1 MRRPARRLRTS
12 LAAIALAA
20 TLAGCGAFG
29 DAPPAQSGGGETGPG
44 GQTTIRVGLPTGVTS
59 FANSDI
65 AVAIEKGFLAEAG
78 LTVET
83 QNLRSGVSVVQGVV
97 GGALEIGGASIEPV
111 VNAAAGGGDTVIIGA
126 YTDKLTVS
134 AVAPADVLTAADLRG
149 RQVGV
154 QEVGAFREVMTR
166 LVLESAGLT
175 PNDVQYIPV
184 DAQSYNAA
192 LVDGRIQNAIL
203 QTEQA
208 VAVQREQPGM
218 HVIAEMADVVPEYHY
233 GTYFVSR
240 SWLEAN
246 RDVAVRFMTAL
257 TRAHRFMYENK
268 DETVKIVAKTTE
280 FEEPVIAEAYD
291 RLLGQ
296 QGVFPVNTGL
306 DKARIKATMRRME
319 ALGILENQAPEYD
332 RLVDAGPVIDAV
344 DSLGVQTGDA
354 RWR

>member
-1 MRRPARRLRTS
+1 MRRPARRLRTA
-12 LAAIALAA
+12 LTAFTVAAL
-20 TLAGCGAFG
+20 LAGCGAFG
-29 DAPPAQSGGGETGPG
+29 DAPTQDAGEPRPE
-44 GQTTIRVGLPTGVTS
+44 GQAIRVGLPTGVTS
-59 FANSDI
+59 FANSDL
-65 AVAIEKGFLAEAG
+65 AVAIEKGFLAEEG
-78 LTVET
+78 LTVEA

-97 GGALEIGGASIEPV
+97 GGALEIGAASIEPV
-111 VNAAAGGGDTVIIGA
+111 VNAAAGGGDVVIIGA

-134 AVAPADVLTAADLRG
+134 SVAPAEVQTPADLRG

-166 LVLESAGLT
+166 MVLNSVGLT
-175 PNDVQYIPV
+175 QDDVEYIPV

-208 VAVQREQPGM
+208 IAVQRDHPGM
-218 HVIAEMADVVPEYHY
+218 HTIAELDTIVPEYHY

-240 SWLEAN
+240 AWLEAN
-246 RDVAVRFMTAL
+246 QETAVKFLRAI

-268 DETVKIVAKTTE
+268 QETVQIVARTTE
-280 FEEPVIAEAYD
+280 FDEDVISQAYD
-291 RLLGQ
+291 ILLGQ
-296 QGVFPVNTGL
+296 KGVFPVNTGI
-306 DKARIKATMRRME
+306 DKARIKQTINRMRE
-319 ALGILENQAPEYD
+319 LAILENEPPVYEE
-332 RLVDAGPVIDAV
+332 LVNPNPIIAAV

>member
-1 MRRPARRLRTS
+1 MRRLRS
-12 LAAIALAA
+12 LLAAVAVTGL
-20 TLAGCGAFG
+20 LAGCGAFG
-29 DAPPAQSGGGETGPG
+29 DSPTADQEPRAE
-44 GQTTIRVGLPTGVTS
+44 GQAIRVGLPTGVTS

-65 AVAIEKGFLAEAG
+65 AVAVEKGFFAEEG
-78 LTVET
+78 LNVET

-111 VNAAAGGGDTVIIGA
+111 VNASAGGGDVAIIGA

-134 AVAPADVLTAADLRG
+134 SVAPASVQTPADLRG
-149 RQVGV
+149 HQVGV

-208 VAVQREQPGM
+208 VAVQREHPDM
-218 HVIAEMADVVPEYHY
+218 HVIAEMSDIVPDYHY

-268 DETVKIVAKTTE
+268 DETVQIVAKTTE
-280 FEEPVIAEAYD
+280 FDEQVISQAYD
-291 RLLGQ
+291 TLLTQ
-296 QGVFPVNTGL
+296 KAVFPVNTGL
-306 DKARIKATMRRME
+306 DKARIKATIRRMGE
-319 ALGILENQAPEYD
+319 LGILENEPPVYEQ
-332 RLVDAGPVIDAV
+332 LVDAGPVIDAV